1 MSVRIN
7 TNIEALNAQRNLN
20 INATAFGKQVER
32 LSSGLRIN
40 RAGDDAAGL
49 SISEKLRAQINGL
62 NQASRNSQDGISMIQ
77 TAEGSLNE
85 VHSLLQRMRELAVQ
99 AGNETLSDSDRTAI
113 GDELYALRSEIDRI
127 GNTTKF
133 NGKSLLNG
141 SLTTSLAGGSSVA
154 VGAALATSATVVSK
168 VDVSGAVAGTTF
180 TFTASG
186 ADATL
191 SDGTNSV
198 TVTAAAMGASGEQVL
213 DFGSLGVKI
222 TINGAGGTGAQIAA
236 DLATLGDVTTAAGSG
251 SASLQVGT
259 SSNVDDRITVS
270 LSDMRS
276 TAIGSGA
283 GSYISDKVTDNTAVS
298 TAAKARDLVDVIDGA
313 ISNVSDQRGKL
324 GAYQNRL
331 EHTIANLGVAG
342 ENLSASESRI
352 RDADMAAE
360 TVAFTRSQILQQ
372 AATAVLAQAN
382 QAPQSVLK
390 LLQ

>member
-7 TNIEALNAQRNLN
+7 SNIEAFNAQRNLN
-20 INATAFGKQVER
+20 INAAAFGKQIEK

-49 SISEKLRAQINGL
+49 SISEKLRAQIKGL
-62 NQASRNSQDGISMIQ
+62 TQASRNSQDGISMIQ
-77 TAEGSLNE
+77 TAEGALTE
-85 VHSLLQRMRELAVQ
+85 VHSVLQRMRELAVQ
-99 AGNETLSDSDRTAI
+99 AGNETLSDKDRTGI

-141 SLTTSLAGGSSVA
+141 SLTTTLDATSAVK

-168 VDVSGAVAGTTF
+168 VDVSSAAAGTTF
-180 TFTASG
+180 TFTAAG
-186 ADATL
+186 AVATL

-198 TVTAAAMGASGEQVL
+198 AVTAAAMGASGEQVL

-222 TINGAGGTGAQIAA
+222 TINGAAGTGAQIAA
-236 DLATLGDVTTAAGSG
+236 DLATLANVVTAAGSG

-259 SSNVDDRITVS
+259 SSNINDRITVA
-270 LSDMRS
+270 LTDMRS
-276 TAIGSGA
+276 SAIGTGV
-283 GSYISDKVTDNTAVS
+283 GNYVSDIVADNTAVS
-298 TAAKARDLVDVIDGA
+298 TAAKARTLVDVIDDA
-313 ISNVSDQRGKL
+313 ISGVSDQRGKL

-331 EHTIANLGVAG
+331 EHTIANLGVAS

-382 QAPQSVLK
+382 QAPQSVLQ
-390 LLQ
+390 LLR